1 MRKFKCDL
9 CDLVIEIE
17 DTEEEICAV
26 KALHLG
32 YKHPDEGGILHD
44 EMLEKYEVEL

>member
-1 MRKFKCDL
+1 MSKFKCDL
-9 CDLVIEIE
+9 CDLVLEIE
-17 DTEEEICAV
+17 DAKSEISAV

-44 EMLEKYEVEL
+44 EVLEKYEVES